1 MVFLTSLSLITY
13 IGSLYCLNL
22 LFVDNLVMTPSKK
35 TFYHRPKIN
44 QSKNP
49 TVRWLFLIL
58 GWLFF
63 ALGIIGILLPVMP
76 TAPFILLAAGCWA
89 RSSRRFHFWLINHK
103 YFGKF
108 VRDWEDRH
116 ALPLYAKWLASIML
130 TISTL
135 MLFYRLPADMLWIAW
150 IVTAVGSGVIV
161 YLFRLPNA

>member
-1 MVFLTSLSLITY
+1 
-13 IGSLYCLNL
+13 
-22 LFVDNLVMTPSKK
+22 MTQTKNA
-35 TFYHRPKIN
+35 FYYRPKTN
-44 QSKNP
+44 QSNNP
-49 TVRWLFLIL
+49 TVRWLFLVL

-108 VRDWEDRH
+108 VRDWENNH
-116 ALPLYAKWLASIML
+116 AVPLYAKLLASIML
-130 TISTL
+130 AISTI
-135 MLFYRLPADMLWIAW
+135 MLFYRLPADILWIAW
-150 IVTAVGSGVIV
+150 IVAAVGSGVIV

>member
-1 MVFLTSLSLITY
+1 MSQCLTLT
-13 IGSLYCLNL
+13 
-22 LFVDNLVMTPSKK
+22 DKTPMTQAKK
-35 TFYHRPKIN
+35 AFYYRPKTN
-44 QSKNP
+44 QHKSP

-63 ALGIIGILLPVMP
+63 VLGIIGVLLPVMP

-108 VRDWEDRH
+108 IRDWEDRH
-116 ALPLYAKWLASIML
+116 AVPFYGKVLATIMM
-130 TISTL
+130 TISTT
-135 MLFYRLPADMLWIAW
+135 MLFYRLPADMMWMAW
-150 IVTAVGSGVIV
+150 LLALVCSGVAV

>member
-1 MVFLTSLSLITY
+1 MTQCLTLT
-13 IGSLYCLNL
+13 
-22 LFVDNLVMTPSKK
+22 DKTPMTQAKK
-35 TFYHRPKIN
+35 AFYYRPKTN
-44 QSKNP
+44 QHKSP

-63 ALGIIGILLPVMP
+63 VLGIIGVLLPVMP

-108 VRDWEDRH
+108 IRDWEDHH
-116 ALPLYAKWLASIML
+116 AVPFYGKVLATIMM
-130 TISTL
+130 TISTT
-135 MLFYRLPADMLWIAW
+135 MLFYRLPADMMWIAW
-150 IVTAVGSGVIV
+150 LVALVCSGVAV

>member
-1 MVFLTSLSLITY
+1 
-13 IGSLYCLNL
+13 
-22 LFVDNLVMTPSKK
+22 MTQTKNA
-35 TFYHRPKIN
+35 FYYRPKTN
-44 QSKNP
+44 QSNNP
-49 TVRWLFLIL
+49 TVRWLFLVL

-108 VRDWEDRH
+108 VRDWENNH
-116 ALPLYAKWLASIML
+116 AVPLYAKYLASIML

-135 MLFYRLPADMLWIAW
+135 MLFYRLPADILWIAW
-150 IVTAVGSGVIV
+150 IVAAVGSGVMV